1 MRNTV
6 STLLFLVFILV
17 SCQSESEQQIE
28 GYANPELLAEAG
40 WLQEN
45 IASESLK
52 IVDMRNDPEGEFIP
66 GAIYFGGVPALMDP
80 NHPVESFLK
89 GANDFAQVMSENGL
103 SQEDQIIIYDEGN
116 SLRSARLFLAL
127 EYYGH
132 PNVRILNGGLEAW
145 KATGGALAN
154 ESAQTEET
162 EFTVT
167 MNEAAICDMQTVL
180 DAIDDENTVIVDAR
194 PSDQYSGE
202 TVRAERGGH
211 IPGSVNLYWEE
222 MISDEGVPT
231 FKPAEEIRAIYEAYG
246 ITPDKRIITHCHSNM
261 QASNAYFVLRLM
273 GYTNISSYEGSW
285 SEYGNTPDVPVEM

>member
-1 MRNTV
+1 MRKTV
-6 STLLFLVFILV
+6 STLLLFIFIAI
-17 SCQSESEQQIE
+17 SCQSENEQQID
-28 GYANPELLAEAG
+28 GYANPELLAEAE
-40 WLQEN
+40 WLMEN
-45 IASESLK
+45 MNDESVK
-52 IVDMRNDPEGEFIP
+52 VVDMRQDPEGEFIP
-66 GAIYFGGVPALMDP
+66 GAIYFGGVPALIDP
-80 NHPVESFLK
+80 DHPVESFLK
-89 GANDFAQVMSENGL
+89 GADDFANVMSENGL
-103 SQEDQIIIYDEGN
+103 SQEDQVIIYDEGK

-132 PNVRILNGGLEAW
+132 DNVLILNGGLEAW
-145 KATGGALAN
+145 KAAGGDLAG
-154 ESAQTEET
+154 EPADPETT

-180 DAIDDENTVIVDAR
+180 NAIDDENTVIVDAR

-211 IPGSVNLYWEE
+211 IPGAVNLYWEE
-222 MISDEGVPT
+222 MINDDGLPT

-273 GYTNISSYEGSW
+273 GYTDISSYEGSW
-285 SEYGNTPDVPVEM
+285 SEYGNTQDVPVEM

>member
-1 MRNTV
+1 MRKTV
-6 STLLFLVFILV
+6 STLLLFIFIAI
-17 SCQSESEQQIE
+17 SCQSENEQQID
-28 GYANPELLAEAG
+28 GYANPELLAEAE
-40 WLQEN
+40 WLMEN
-45 IASESLK
+45 MNDESVK
-52 IVDMRNDPEGEFIP
+52 VVDMRQDPEGEFIP

-80 NHPVESFLK
+80 DHPVESFLK
-89 GANDFAQVMSENGL
+89 GADDFANVMSENGL
-103 SQEDQIIIYDEGN
+103 SQEDQVIIYDEGK

-132 PNVRILNGGLEAW
+132 DNVLILNGGLEAW
-145 KATGGALAN
+145 KAAGGDLAG
-154 ESAQTEET
+154 EPADPETT

-180 DAIDDENTVIVDAR
+180 NAIDDENTVIVDAR

-211 IPGSVNLYWEE
+211 IPGAVNLYWEE
-222 MISDEGVPT
+222 MINDDGLPT

-273 GYTNISSYEGSW
+273 GYTDISSYEGSW
-285 SEYGNTPDVPVEM
+285 SEYGNTQDVPVEM